1 MAPRRAHRLIACVFV
16 VLVCLRYLQQTASIS
31 ATFLRP
37 VWPDRSR
44 FSCAMAAAGAGSAD
58 PAATFPEAVLWDVD
72 GTLVDSTLVSWKSTN
87 EVLQRH
93 GYPEITVEGYEE
105 GCIYPTPRR
114 MAFHALKE
122 DLDDPEGLKLAKEF
136 DDLYIDLVTPETV
149 PLYPGVRELLEN
161 LKAKGYRFGALSNAC
176 GRYVKTVLT
185 THGLSEMFEAQLGA
199 DEVPAAKPAADG
211 LLQVCKGMGVSPA
224 NCVYIGDAPTDGK
237 AARNA
242 NMHGIG
248 VLWGSHDNTQV
259 KENADEVVETAEEL
273 LQRIAV
279 AVTA

>member
-1 MAPRRAHRLIACVFV
+1 MVMPNSF
-16 VLVCLRYLQQTASIS
+16 LQIGQH
-31 ATFLRP
+31 L
-37 VWPDRSR
+37 
-44 FSCAMAAAGAGSAD
+44 C
-58 PAATFPEAVLWDVD
+58 
-72 GTLVDSTLVSWKSTN
+72 
-87 EVLQRH
+87 
-93 GYPEITVEGYEE
+93 
-105 GCIYPTPRR
+105 
-114 MAFHALKE
+114 
-122 DLDDPEGLKLAKEF
+122 
-136 DDLYIDLVTPETV
+136 
-149 PLYPGVRELLEN
+149 
-161 LKAKGYRFGALSNAC
+161 AC
-176 GRYVKTVLT
+176 G
-185 THGLSEMFEAQLGA
+185 GLSEMFEAQLGA